1 VLRAERRFRVGSVV
15 GVQQRSVVHSEP
27 GANDSEPGDRDSEPG
42 DNEVRL
48 RGVLVGPAGPSPS
61 ADDDTVFSLQV
72 PGAPGRK
79 SGDRFDCRTSDAAL
93 SEASLG
99 WLTGARVEVCG
110 SLRRRFFRAGGA
122 TVSKVEVHVVRAH
135 LIAAPDAGEA
145 VAWSDPGL
153 NVATGPAT

>member
-1 VLRAERRFRVGSVV
+1 V

-27 GANDSEPGDRDSEPG
+27 GANDSEPGDRDSEPGDRDSEPG

-145 VAWSDPGL
+145 VAWSDAGL